1 MNLAADTD
9 WLGTPSPFVQSL
21 RRNVSALGTGAVRVT
36 TMDQLIAIVGQEILV
51 GSYPLAPLILTALL
65 LTAAGIYGVLAF
77 AVTRRAPEL
86 AVRIAVG
93 ATRTDMLRLVMQH
106 SVRLL
111 GIGMACGVC
120 ATFALTRVAQGRG
133 GMFDSPG
140 WQTFAIPV
148 LVIMVVG
155 VLATWIPMRRAIQI
169 DPARLLRIT

>member
-1 MNLAADTD
+1 AQEPRLPTGLQILVRTHMNLAADTD

-93 ATRTDMLRLVMQH
+93 ATRTDML
-106 SVRLL
+106 
-111 GIGMACGVC
+111 
-120 ATFALTRVAQGRG
+120 
-133 GMFDSPG
+133 
-140 WQTFAIPV
+140 
-148 LVIMVVG
+148 
-155 VLATWIPMRRAIQI
+155 
-169 DPARLLRIT
+169 